1 MNYLLRSEVE
11 KLNLEDRVV
20 AINRVAK
27 TVKGGRN
34 MRFAA
39 LVVVGDSNGIVGVG
53 TGKATEV
60 PEAIRKAT
68 EDAKKHMIRVPLVGT
83 TISHRIEGRKG
94 SGHVL
99 LMPAAEGTGVIAGG
113 PVRAICELA
122 GYKDIRAKNLGSS
135 NPRNIINAC
144 LAAFNNMKTVEDV
157 AKLRG
162 IPVEEF
168 DY

>member
-34 MRFAA
+34 MRFSA
-39 LVVVGDSNGIVGVG
+39 LVVVGDSNGVVGVG

-68 EDAKKHMIRVPLVGT
+68 EDAKKHMIHVPLVGT
-83 TISHRIEGRKG
+83 TIPHRVEGVKG
-94 SGHVL
+94 AGHVL
-99 LMPAAEGTGVIAGG
+99 LMPAIEGTGVIAGG

-122 GYKDIRAKNLGSS
+122 GYKDIRAKNLGSR
-135 NPRNIINAC
+135 NPRNIINSC
-144 LAAFNNMKTVEDV
+144 L
-157 AKLRG
+157 
-162 IPVEEF
+162 
-168 DY
+168 

>member
-34 MRFAA
+34 IRFSA
-39 LVVVGDSNGIVGVG
+39 LVVVGNGNGYVGIG

-60 PEAIRKAT
+60 PEAIRKAS
-68 EDAKKHMIRVPLVGT
+68 EDAKKHMLNVPLVGT
-83 TISHRIEGRKG
+83 TIPHRIHGHKG
-94 SGHVL
+94 SGKVL
-99 LMPAAEGTGVIAGG
+99 LMPATEGTGVIAGG

-144 LAAFNNMKTVEDV
+144 MEAFANMKTVEEV

-162 IPVEEF
+162 KSVEEF

>member
-34 MRFAA
+34 MRFSA
-39 LVVVGDSNGIVGVG
+39 LVVVGNGNGYVGIG

-60 PEAIRKAT
+60 PEAIRKAG
-68 EDAKKHMIRVPLVGT
+68 EDAKKHMISVPIVGT
-83 TISHRIEGRKG
+83 TVPHRIHGHKG
-94 SGHVL
+94 SGKVL
-99 LMPAAEGTGVIAGG
+99 LMPASEGTGIIAGG
-113 PVRAICELA
+113 PIRAICELA
-122 GYKDIRAKNLGSS
+122 GFKDIRAKNLGSS

-144 LAAFNNMKTVEDV
+144 IEAFSNMKTVEEV

-162 IPVEEF
+162 KSVEEF

>member
-1 MNYLLRSEVE
+1 MCIRDRLRSEVE

-34 MRFAA
+34 MRFSA
-39 LVVVGDSNGIVGVG
+39 LVVVGDSNGVVGVG

-68 EDAKKHMIRVPLVGT
+68 EDAKKHMIHVPLVGT
-83 TISHRIEGRKG
+83 TIPHRVEGVKG
-94 SGHVL
+94 AGHVL
-99 LMPAAEGTGVIAGG
+99 LMPAIEGTGVIAGG

-144 LAAFNNMKTVEDV
+144 LEAFCLLYTSDAADEATIV
-157 AKLRG
+157 
-162 IPVEEF
+162 
-168 DY
+168 

>member
-1 MNYLLRSEVE
+1 MKYLLKSEVE

-34 MRFAA
+34 IRFTA
-39 LVVVGDSNGIVGVG
+39 LVVVGNSNGVVGVG

-68 EDAKKHMIRVPLVGT
+68 ENAKKQMIEVPVVGT
-83 TISHRIEGRKG
+83 TSPHRIQGVDGAGK
-94 SGHVL
+94 VL
-99 LMPAAEGTGVIAGG
+99 LMPAVEGTGIIAGG

-122 GYKDIRAKNLGSS
+122 GFKDIKAKNLGTS

-144 LAAFNNMKTVEDV
+144 INAFYNMKTVEEV
-157 AKLRG
+157 ARLRG
-162 IPVEEF
+162 ISVEEF